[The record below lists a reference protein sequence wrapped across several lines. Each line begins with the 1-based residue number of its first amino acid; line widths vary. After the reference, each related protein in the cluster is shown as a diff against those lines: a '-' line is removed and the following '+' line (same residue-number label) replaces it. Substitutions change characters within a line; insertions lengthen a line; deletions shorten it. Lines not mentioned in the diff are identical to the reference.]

1 MNVLRVSDHAL
12 DVVASLSSR
21 GQTDEVSL
29 IRFNG
34 EKYIYKKYSAN
45 TLSHLNIK
53 QLEDH
58 IRWRHS
64 LDSETRGELDSFCGW
79 PTHIVEQNGKPC
91 GVLVNCAPIAFW
103 IQNGSKSEPRSAGQ
117 IIEAEFQTI
126 DMNARIRF
134 LGKLM
139 DRILWLHSRDLAVGD
154 LYYANIL
161 FAEDGS
167 PYLIDMD
174 CSVLKGCCPFDIRF
188 EPAWSKEPNSARVHS
203 VASDWYKF
211 GRLVVQIVSRT
222 IGQRE
227 LIRGNHPFSPRDEL
241 LLHYFAGG
249 RYDDPQ
255 GILSTVAFQWQHR
268 GSADRSGAPEITRAP
283 STRSPAI
290 STPAANGSSVVRHA
304 DPKQNVIVS
313 NSNTRTGQIEKANA
327 SSTTSFASTVF
338 HTVIAIAIF
347 YFGMLALTA
356 LVAGLT
362 ALLCYLPGGVGEWFY
377 KPANDAQASLTAVWQ
392 FPSTVWHFV
401 TTLFSN

>member
-1 MNVLRVSDHAL
+1 MNVIRVSEHAL
-12 DVVASLSSR
+12 EVVASLSSR
-21 GQTDEVSL
+21 GQTDEVSV
-29 IRFNG
+29 IRLNG
-34 EKYIYKKYSAN
+34 RKYIYKKYSTN

-53 QLEDH
+53 HLEDH
-58 IRWRHS
+58 ICWRHS
-64 LDSETRGELDSFCGW
+64 LDSETRRELDSFCGW
-79 PTHIVEQNGKPC
+79 PTHIVEQNGKPS

-103 IQNGSKSEPRSAGQ
+103 TQNGSTSEPRSAGH

-227 LIRGNHPFSPRDEL
+227 LMRGKHPFSPRDEL
-241 LLHYFAGG
+241 LLQYFADG

-268 GSADRSGAPEITRAP
+268 GSAERLSTPEITRIP
-283 STRSPAI
+283 STSRPTI
-290 STPAANGSSVVRHA
+290 STPVANGSPAVKHA
-304 DPKQNVIVS
+304 EPKQNATAS
-313 NSNTRTGQIEKANA
+313 NANTRTGQIDKSKA
-327 SSTTSFASTVF
+327 SSTTSLASTVF
-338 HTVIAIAIF
+338 HIAIALAII
-347 YFGMLALTA
+347 YLVMLALTA

-377 KPANDAQASLTAVWQ
+377 KPANDAQASLTTIWQ
-392 FPSTVWHFV
+392 LPSTVWHFV
-401 TTLFSN
+401 TRLFIN